1 MIEILGELQGKK
13 KALSNRTSATK
24 LWEVEA
30 RLESLTLLGSHG
42 H

>member
-1 MIEILGELQGKK
+1 MIEILGALQGKK

-24 LWEVEA
+24 LWEAEG
-30 RLESLTLLGSHG
+30 RLENLTPLGSHS